1 MGKGVVQ
8 ALNRDG
14 KLAKVSMPGSPFPGT
29 LAPPTDPH
37 AFGWTP
43 PVSAI
48 GPRVPLPA
56 GSSAS
61 VGCGRGPQAARRT
74 RGKEPG
80 MCGGVG
86 KASSDRPGPARTTD
100 TRLSRRGAS
109 RGRRNG
115 PRQGT
120 HQKNKREQRLASC
133 SGLGFTSVC
142 TGSISPVVRAAG
154 RRLQEARVRMLELRP
169 PRRSARREPRRQAAA
184 SGNPAPAR
192 PDPASRG
199 SSGRPLRA
207 VAAAS

>member
-14 KLAKVSMPGSPFPGT
+14 KLAKVSMLGSPFPGT
-29 LAPPTDPH
+29 LAPLTDPH

-56 GSSAS
+56 GSGAS

-80 MCGGVG
+80 MCGGAG
-86 KASSDRPGPARTTD
+86 KASSGRPGPARTTD

-115 PRQGT
+115 PRRGT

-142 TGSISPVVRAAG
+142 TGSISPAVRAAG

-184 SGNPAPAR
+184 SGNRAPAR